1 MLVCESASAAPH
13 ARDMDTGSTSMG
25 NASSAFR
32 AHLRTY
38 RRGVRERRRR
48 KDKPGRGDRRSRS
61 VRPGAWNVDC
71 RGTERYR
78 RHQWGGPDLALGAGN
93 RESCR
98 KAAADGCGHAHRAD
112 GRRARTLPGTVAPI
126 RYGPASV
133 RPADREVPGG
143 SAQLGGVRGRGSRG
157 HHICRRRGIR
167 DFPPRNR
174 RRADVPRGRHR
185 EDPGR
190 PRRRALGAG
199 IAHQVHGAIGFTSE
213 DSLQHRTRRLWA
225 WRGEFGPEAVWAI
238 DLGRHIA
245 KE

>member
-1 MLVCESASAAPH
+1 MRGTWKRDRLRWATLRVPF
-13 ARDMDTGSTSMG
+13 ARTCGHIVVVFGNGDAGRTG
-25 NASSAFR
+25 
-32 AHLRTY
+32 
-38 RRGVRERRRR
+38 RGVAIVGRAVCSLE
-48 KDKPGRGDRRSRS
+48 PGTSI
-61 VRPGAWNVDC
+61 A

-238 DLGRHIA
+238 DLGRYIA